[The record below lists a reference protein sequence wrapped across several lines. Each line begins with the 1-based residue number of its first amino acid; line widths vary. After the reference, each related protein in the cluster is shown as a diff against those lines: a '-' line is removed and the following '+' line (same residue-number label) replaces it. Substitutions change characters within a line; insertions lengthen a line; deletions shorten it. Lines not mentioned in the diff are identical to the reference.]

1 VGGRNRK
8 KNRRGDCATPPRR
21 RADPGLKRRQAEIH
35 TRSVRKAL
43 FALAAVTFVA
53 HAAESEKNYP
63 SRPIRLVSPFA
74 AGGSTDT
81 VGRLLA
87 PRLAERLGQN
97 VIIENRPG
105 AGGMIGSASVAR
117 ATPDGHTL
125 LFISGAFTAHS
136 AVTKNLP
143 YDPVRDF
150 AWITMVLTYPF
161 VVVVKYDSPMQ
172 TVSDLIAAAKRN
184 PRKLNYGSV
193 GTGSVFHLAAEL
205 FGSMTGTEMTHVPF
219 KGGSEPNTELIAGRL
234 DVIFTTATTAFP
246 QIEAKRLRAL
256 AVTSLQPAPQFPNVP
271 TLAQTVRGYE
281 VISFNGI
288 GSPRATPRAIVAR
301 LNREVRA
308 VLEQPDI
315 RKRLT
320 DQGNEVQ
327 PTTPEDMTRK
337 VAADIRKWQRIVAE
351 RNIDV
356 Q

>member
-1 VGGRNRK
+1 
-8 KNRRGDCATPPRR
+8 
-21 RADPGLKRRQAEIH
+21 
-35 TRSVRKAL
+35 
-43 FALAAVTFVA
+43 
-53 HAAESEKNYP
+53 
-63 SRPIRLVSPFA
+63 VSPFA
-74 AGGSTDT
+74 PGGSTDT

-97 VIIENRPG
+97 VIVENRPG
-105 AGGMIGSASVAR
+105 AGGMIGTAFVAK

-150 AWITMVLTYPF
+150 AWVTMVLTYPF
-161 VVVVKYDSPMQ
+161 VVVVRYDSSVQ
-172 TVSDLIAAAKRN
+172 TVNDLIAVARKN

-205 FGSMTGTEMTHVPF
+205 FGSMTGTELTHIPF

-234 DVIFTTATTAFP
+234 DVIFTTTTTAFP
-246 QIEAKRLRAL
+246 QVEARRMRAI

-271 TLAQTVRGYE
+271 TLAQTVPGYE
-281 VISFNGI
+281 VTSFNGI
-288 GSPRATPRAIVAR
+288 GSPRATPRVIVAR
-301 LNREVRA
+301 LNREIHA
-308 VLEQPDI
+308 VLDQPDL

-320 DQGNEVQ
+320 DAGNAVQ
-327 PTTPEDMTRK
+327 ATTPEEMARN
-337 VAADIRKWQRIVAE
+337 VAADIQKWRRIVTE
-351 RNIDV
+351 RNIEV